1 MFVKMKKGFTL
12 IELLVVIAIIAILA
26 AILFPVF
33 AQARE
38 KARAT
43 KCISN
48 LKQLGTG
55 LLLYQDDYDNLLP
68 GGQSYYN
75 QWYNGS
81 QDWMWS
87 DQCCGYHGYQCYCYG
102 RMLDYQLLDY
112 VKNKSMFE
120 CPSAPENAMTGQPKS
135 AGYFLG
141 TPCYFHSYYY
151 RQCIA
156 MTADLKGVGSD
167 QLYNPSKTVAIVEAS
182 DFHGLK
188 LGLFNQTEGERKVN
202 CCFADGHAKL
212 YRGFTHYWPGHPYYA
227 HSPFVLPVEVNGDT
241 WDCTLA
247 CDLDG

>member
-1 MFVKMKKGFTL
+1 MFKKGFTL

-43 KCISN
+43 TCLSN
-48 LKQLGTG
+48 LKQLGTA
-55 LLLYQDDYDNLLP
+55 LILYQDDYDEKLP
-68 GGQSYYN
+68 GGQSYFN
-75 QWYNGS
+75 QWVSDG
-81 QDWMWS
+81 DMGWMWT
-87 DQCCGYHGYQCYCYG
+87 DQCMGYNGYQCYCYG
-102 RMLDYQLLDY
+102 RWCEWHMASY
-112 VKNKSMFE
+112 VKNSKMFE
-120 CPSAPENAMTGQPKS
+120 CPSAGEMAMTGQPKS
-135 AGYFLG
+135 PGYFLG

-156 MTADLKGVGSD
+156 MTADLKGVGSS
-167 QLYNPSKTVAIVEAS
+167 QLYEPAKTVAIVEAS

-188 LGLFNQTEGERKVN
+188 LGLFNQTNGERKVN
-202 CCFADGHAKL
+202 CTFADVHAKL
-212 YRGFTHYWPGHPYYA
+212 YRGFTNYWIGHPIFA